1 MTSPAHSHQT
11 CDGNWVWHRDAGR
24 LTLDVTPGT
33 PLADLRGSWSLDGL
47 GAILDGLSA
56 SRLHESFED
65 SDRVAVACDLR
76 LPDGRSLH
84 LLGAFTEPAEARGLV
99 FLDRLD
105 GEEAAESRE
114 VPGPRLSP
122 VYQPILSLHTGLTV
136 GFEAF
141 ARWEGEDGG
150 QASARRFD
158 DDGLASNM
166 LLQCVDALAEWRR
179 RAGRPDVFVQVNLS
193 GRDLEIAGL
202 ADLVAALVQGHGLPE
217 GALKLEL
224 TEQAPLRDAAAAL
237 DAARALK
244 AAGAG
249 LVLDDF
255 GTGHSS
261 FAWLAD
267 LPADGVKIDP
277 TLTRDLDDPRR
288 RAILTSVATLA
299 RTLGLT
305 STAEGVESLQAA
317 EILQSLGFDQ
327 VQGYAFARPMGR
339 ADALDFLRR
348 DGRPV

>member
-1 MTSPAHSHQT
+1 MASPVHPHQT
-11 CDGNWVWHRDAGR
+11 CDGNWVWHRDAQR
-24 LTLDVTPGT
+24 LTLDVEPGT

-47 GAILDGLSA
+47 AAILDGLSA
-56 SRLHESFED
+56 SRLHESFET
-65 SDRVAVACDLR
+65 SDQIGVACDLM

-99 FLDRLD
+99 FLDRFM
-105 GEEAAESRE
+105 GEDAAELRD

-141 ARWEGEDGG
+141 ARWEAEGG
-150 QASARRFD
+150 GTASPHRFQ

-166 LLQCVDALAEWRR
+166 LLQAVDALAEWRR
-179 RAGRPDVFVQVNLS
+179 RADRPDVFVQVNLS
-193 GRDLEIAGL
+193 GRDLEIEGL
-202 ADLVAALVQGHGLPE
+202 ADLVAALVQGHGLPP

-237 DAARALK
+237 EAARRLK

-267 LPADGVKIDP
+267 LPADSVKIDP

-288 RAILTSVATLA
+288 RAILESVAALA

-305 STAEGVESLQAA
+305 STAEGVESLEAARTLQA
-317 EILQSLGFDQ
+317 IGFDQ
-327 VQGYAFARPMGR
+327 VQGFAFARPMGR
-339 ADALDFLRR
+339 GDALDFLRR
-348 DGRPV
+348 DRRHV